1 MSDFIPH
8 WKSPPPPDDDSVSR
22 CDGVGDYERGDA
34 IGKEGLGN
42 TMDGLIYGNGM
53 EKMETSEDE
62 IDSLPELSE
71 DNFSGESPP
80 QSSLSSLSMDQQ
92 GMRDVNTG
100 TSPSGHQET
109 LAKDAGLSIDPMV
122 QYGNDTICQSGP
134 ITLGGVVMK
143 RRDSDPPI
151 QLPKRRTGSRLTSGS
166 SSGSSLKGFRPRRT
180 QMEMKSMTKEEK
192 RELKK
197 SQGRAN
203 FKNSLQ
209 KKKNKKASL
218 EEHSKDLDVELRDGL
233 ESLKQLEDAYREKY
247 PDLIARRNS
256 VAQLM
261 EKENQDVREKLKEE
275 VWKLETKLKAI
286 AKERNRKGTK
296 KESNASAKCRTNQ
309 RLEIA
314 LLELRVHQQETKIEQ
329 VNMVMDHLKE
339 ALGVKSMEGE
349 DNQQLLTGFFQTADS
364 ISRQCHGD
372 TNTAHYF
379 NRNSED
385 VLNSV
390 SVDYYQE
397 ISDNRMNST
406 RIPILP
412 SEEQSAGFPPCDD
425 FSMNHE
431 QYAATSVHRMDAKIT
446 NQNFENFAGFN
457 FAESRT
463 EPLDPDLQG
472 QFNQPERIPNRDPDS
487 PSIQEIHVNTDKSP
501 AQWIA
506 EADIKSI
513 GHPYGTHEVFNDCF
527 WMEPSDTHVQS
538 ASATTS
544 LPPISTIFTNS
555 EQTQK
560 ARPGINFAGIGTREF
575 PRNGI
580 ETFGWNQPA
589 GFPLHHSMVSTAGTS
604 YPYSGATDQQ
614 YYASSSGMDCFA
626 HHCIGDS
633 AVMPTD
639 GYSNTAESLAKI
651 SGNSD
656 CSPMEHM
663 GNYTYGDFGSHSMSD
678 NSYYS
683 TADFNGPG
691 STSDKYSGAGMG
703 RL

>member
-8 WKSPPPPDDDSVSR
+8 WKSPPPPGDDSILR
-22 CDGVGDYERGDA
+22 CDGVGGYERGDA

-42 TMDGLIYGNGM
+42 ALDGLIYGNGT

-247 PDLIARRNS
+247 PDFIARKNN
-256 VAQLM
+256 VAHLI
-261 EKENQDVREKLKEE
+261 EKKNQGRREKLEKE
-275 VWKLETKLKAI
+275 VRKLETKLETI
-286 AKERNRKGTK
+286 AKERTRKGTLK
-296 KESNASAKCRTNQ
+296 TSNASAKCRTNQ
-309 RLEIA
+309 KLEIA
-314 LLELRVHQQETKIEQ
+314 LLELKVHQQETEIEQ
-329 VNMVMDHLKE
+329 MDMIMDHLKE

-349 DNQQLLTGFFQTADS
+349 DNQQLLTGFFQSPES
-364 ISRQCHGD
+364 ISLQCHGD
-372 TNTAHYF
+372 TNTGNYLNF

-390 SVDYYQE
+390 PVDYYQE
-397 ISDNRMNST
+397 IFDNRMNST
-406 RIPILP
+406 GIPL
-412 SEEQSAGFPPCDD
+412 EEQSAGFHPCDD

-431 QYAATSVHRMDAKIT
+431 QYAATSVLQSVHHMDAMDH
-446 NQNFENFAGFN
+446 NFQNFAGFN

-463 EPLDPDLQG
+463 EPLEPDLQG

-487 PSIQEIHVNTDKSP
+487 PSMLERYVNTDKSP
-501 AQWIA
+501 AQWVA

-527 WMEPSDTHVQS
+527 WMEPSDTQVP
-538 ASATTS
+538 SATTE

-555 EQTQK
+555 EQIRK
-560 ARPGINFAGIGTREF
+560 ARPGINFAGIGTKEF
-575 PRNGI
+575 PRNRI
-580 ETFGWNQPA
+580 ETFGWNQPP
-589 GFPLHHSMVSTAGTS
+589 GFPLNHTMVSTAGTS

-614 YYASSSGMDCFA
+614 YFASSSGMDCFA
-626 HHCIGDS
+626 HHCIGNS

-651 SGNSD
+651 TDNSVY
-656 CSPMEHM
+656 SPDHFFGTGLDRMV
-663 GNYTYGDFGSHSMSD
+663 NYPYGD
-678 NSYYS
+678 YS
-683 TADFNGPG
+683 TADFNGQG
-691 STSDKYSGAGMG
+691 STSDKYSDAGMG
-703 RL
+703 GL